1 MDALIKKSNKGML
14 VTFKD
19 KGTKVESLQ
28 QLVGD
33 TLDINL

>member
-1 MDALIKKSNKGML
+1 MHYLKKSNKGML

-19 KGTKVESLQ
+19 KGTKAEGLQ